1 MGLTSLRGSQE
12 NELDEE
18 GEVRGGVGGAQLGQL
33 PGHEEVAGGLALVH
47 LPWTALAGL
56 WRGRKEEKNN
66 TPLSFV
72 TCIHVCTVHVL
83 TPCTICDMLKVHM
96 CSTCTRTICS
106 ML

>member
-47 LPWTALAGL
+47 LL
-56 WRGRKEEKNN
+56 
-66 TPLSFV
+66 
-72 TCIHVCTVHVL
+72 
-83 TPCTICDMLKVHM
+83 
-96 CSTCTRTICS
+96 
-106 ML
+106 